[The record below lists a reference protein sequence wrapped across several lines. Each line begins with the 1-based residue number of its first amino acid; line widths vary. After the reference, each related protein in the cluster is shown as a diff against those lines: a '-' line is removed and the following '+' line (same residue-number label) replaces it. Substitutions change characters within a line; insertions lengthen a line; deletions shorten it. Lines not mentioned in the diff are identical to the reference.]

1 MFEVARFGVIGHI
14 STKRQTIGSNHTGE
28 VDNRGSCESNAGRD
42 TSIVMEILN
51 LSLLRKQQIMVISN
65 IPTFKKTEQKEK
77 KAGGV
82 IYLSR
87 FVIGQLSLNNNF
99 QSRGRLIKG
108 KSGQKLKLFTHK
120 KKSIE
125 YSSSNRQHHISTRN
139 S

>member
-1 MFEVARFGVIGHI
+1 
-14 STKRQTIGSNHTGE
+14 
-28 VDNRGSCESNAGRD
+28 
-42 TSIVMEILN
+42 MEILN